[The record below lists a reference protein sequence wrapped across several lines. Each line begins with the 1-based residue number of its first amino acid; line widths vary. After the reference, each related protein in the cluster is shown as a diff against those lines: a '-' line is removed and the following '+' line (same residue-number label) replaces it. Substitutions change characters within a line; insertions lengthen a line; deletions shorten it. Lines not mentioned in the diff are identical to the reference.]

1 VVPHAHGKVPCVVL
15 VPGSL
20 SQTRDGGMSR
30 AGVPSRDALKRLA
43 DVLAESGYASLRY
56 DKPPHGKSKTTAKWT
71 GRYADEAAVA
81 AAAIR
86 YARTRPEIGKV
97 VAAGESA
104 GAYAA
109 CLAAK
114 DGTRADAYLFL
125 GALCGP
131 SEELY
136 EYTFGGLVK
145 YAASSPERRAWAE
158 KHHRHE
164 LALGR
169 HSREMLKAAAAGKN
183 TFEVVDGDYRARM
196 DLARRQEELRWP
208 PDEMF
213 RHIKAPALALAGEKD
228 LNVPPRHAAR
238 VAEIM
243 GQAGNMEA
251 VSAVI
256 PGADH
261 SFQQAPADEDERYRE
276 RYSFASFRRPYEP
289 RLYQEVLAWLRR
301 TVPTPAT
308 GGAVAARTVP
318 PGLNERARDRTEVD
332 PKTENTPQRI
342 QLAPGVEI
350 IDDITDR
357 AKTAAVETLEGRIG
371 PLLLAEGA
379 QAHFIDMPA
388 GMYVEEHPH
397 KTESIIYTVKGRWVL
412 CSKGRRHLM
421 KPGSLFRF
429 GRDIPTGYEVPF
441 PENAFI
447 LIFKGDRTL
456 KHEKEFIDYLK
467 GMAER
472 LKKEQKEGVPY
483 LLKDLPADH
492 AARKFA
498 RQVNPEFEK

>member
-1 VVPHAHGKVPCVVL
+1 
-15 VPGSL
+15 
-20 SQTRDGGMSR
+20 
-30 AGVPSRDALKRLA
+30 
-43 DVLAESGYASLRY
+43 
-56 DKPPHGKSKTTAKWT
+56 
-71 GRYADEAAVA
+71 
-81 AAAIR
+81 
-86 YARTRPEIGKV
+86 
-97 VAAGESA
+97 
-104 GAYAA
+104 
-109 CLAAK
+109 
-114 DGTRADAYLFL
+114 
-125 GALCGP
+125 
-131 SEELY
+131 
-136 EYTFGGLVK
+136 
-145 YAASSPERRAWAE
+145 
-158 KHHRHE
+158 
-164 LALGR
+164 
-169 HSREMLKAAAAGKN
+169 
-183 TFEVVDGDYRARM
+183 M